1 MYSHAY
7 ILYRL
12 DFFSEDVNV
21 VNNVLWKSTLEFTNS
36 HMNPEAST
44 WKDLT
49 HDDSSEQMINDN
61 SSIELC

>member
-1 MYSHAY
+1 
-7 ILYRL
+7 
-12 DFFSEDVNV
+12 
-21 VNNVLWKSTLEFTNS
+21 
-36 HMNPEAST
+36 MNPEAST